1 MAVGRSPEQPD
12 KRMHGGLCC
21 RAPVVPQPQA
31 FRSAPALDIF
41 DLARVNLTSPAVL
54 AFALGALSVA
64 IRSDLRLP
72 EAVYQFLS
80 TYLLFAVGL
89 KGGVALSTAPPGEVI
104 GPAFGAIALGA
115 AIPLAVYPVSRM
127 LGRLSIHDAASIA
140 AHYGSVSVVT
150 YTAAAAYLT
159 RAGEPVEEFLPALLA
174 LMEMPGIVVALVLA
188 RWRLGASGGLG
199 EAVREVVTGRSIVL
213 LGGGLI
219 IGLLAGA
226 DGTKSVRPLFTDL
239 FAGVL
244 VLFLLDLG
252 ISAAQRARDVLRGGR
267 FLVAFG
273 VTAPLA
279 LGMAGALVG
288 TVSGLSP
295 GGAAALATLSA
306 SASYIAAPAA
316 IRIALPEAN
325 PGLSLAAAL
334 AVTFPFNLVVGI
346 PVYHHAAQWL
356 HGLPYLIV

>member
-1 MAVGRSPEQPD
+1 MLA
-12 KRMHGGLCC
+12 
-21 RAPVVPQPQA
+21 RARRRHPIT
-31 FRSAPALDIF
+31 FRSVHALDIF

-54 AFALGALSVA
+54 AFVLGALSVA

-80 TYLLFAVGL
+80 IYLLFAVGL
-89 KGGVALSTAPPGEVI
+89 KGGVALSAASPGEVL
-104 GPAFGAIALGA
+104 GPAFAAIMLSA
-115 AIPLAVYPVSRM
+115 AIPLAAYPTVRL
-127 LGRLSIHDAASIA
+127 LGRLRIQDAASIA

-150 YTAAAAYLT
+150 YTAAAAYLA
-159 RAGEPVEEFLPALLA
+159 RIGEPVEAFLPALLA
-174 LMEMPGIVVALVLA
+174 LMEMPGIIVALVIA
-188 RWRLGASGGLG
+188 QWRLGTSSGLG
-199 EAVREVVTGRSIVL
+199 EAVRETMTGRSVLL

-219 IGLLAGA
+219 IGLLAGT
-226 DGTKSVRPLFTDL
+226 DGVGPVRPLFVDL

-273 VTAPLA
+273 ITAPL
-279 LGMAGALVG
+279 VFG
-288 TVSGLSP
+288 TVGAFTGTLVGLSP
-295 GGAAALATLSA
+295 GGATVLATLSA

-316 IRIALPEAN
+316 VRIALPEAN

-334 AVTFPFNLVVGI
+334 AITFPFNLVVGI
-346 PVYHHAAQWL
+346 PVYHQVAQWL
-356 HGLPYLIV
+356 HRLPFLAG